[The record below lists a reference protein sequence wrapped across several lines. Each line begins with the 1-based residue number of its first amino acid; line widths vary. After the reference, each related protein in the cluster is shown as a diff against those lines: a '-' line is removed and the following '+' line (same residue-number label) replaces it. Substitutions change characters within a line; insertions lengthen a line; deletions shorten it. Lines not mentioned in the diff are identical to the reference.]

1 VRDVGTIG
9 EPGHTQVPP
18 EWAALSLGH
27 LAGALMVIGAP
38 DTGKSTL
45 ARYLYRRLCATHERV
60 AFIDGDIGQ
69 ATLGPPTTMT
79 LVVRRAGEDGFP
91 PAGPHTR
98 FFVGDTSP
106 RGHLLPMLIG
116 LHKLVG
122 RAREMGAAATV
133 LDTTGLVDRA
143 QAGGVLKQAK
153 VDLLQPTAVLALQR
167 STELEHLLGPLRR
180 SARTRV
186 VDLPVPAAVRL
197 RDVSARRGHRAQMF
211 RRYFATAGL
220 LEVPLTDLAVFPHP
234 TLHPGQLLAL
244 EEVDGFALALGVVVE
259 NDRLSNTLLLRTP
272 ARSLDGVDAMRVGQL
287 VLDPHTC
294 QER

>member
-1 VRDVGTIG
+1 
-9 EPGHTQVPP
+9 
-18 EWAALSLGH
+18 LSLGH
-27 LAGALMVIGAP
+27 LAGTLMVVGAP

-45 ARYLYRRLCATHERV
+45 ARYLYHRLCAIHERV

-79 LVVRRAGEDGFP
+79 LVVRQASEDGFP
-91 PAGPHTR
+91 PAGPPTR
-98 FFVGDTSP
+98 FFVGDISP

-122 RAREMGAAATV
+122 RAREMGATATV

-153 VDLLQPTAVLALQR
+153 VDLLQPVAVLALQR

-186 VDLPVPAAVRL
+186 VDLPVPAVVRP

-211 RRYFATAGL
+211 RRYFAAAGL

-234 TLHPGQLLAL
+234 ALHPGQLLAL

-259 NDRLSNTLLLRTP
+259 HDRLSNTLLLRTP
-272 ARSLDGVDAMRVGQL
+272 ARSLDGVDALRVGQL

-294 QER
+294 QEA